1 MKFYEDQPGVWCLN
15 RGWKFKETD
24 CSDLPAGVR
33 HDDIYDYTKAG
44 GAKGPA
50 ELSFDDSGWEP
61 VILPH
66 DWVTEKPFVEQA
78 SPNHGYKKRGTGW
91 YRLKFRLQE
100 EDRNKQILL
109 EFEGLSS
116 KALIYINGT
125 LCKRQFYGYNSFCI
139 DITDMACFAP
149 AVNLLAV
156 RIEADAWEGWWYEG
170 AGIYR
175 NVWMVK
181 KSPVHIACQ
190 GVYVKPEQQSD
201 GTWKLDVETAVE
213 NSFGRDQRMRLE
225 AALYLDGKKQREFP
239 AVCKKV
245 PGFARVIY
253 EQSITVDQVEIW
265 NTGNPVLYEVRSVCR
280 GTDGEASEGEKV
292 PYEGK
297 AAEGEKVK
305 APDILLRS
313 DSLDY
318 LNTRFGFRT
327 IRLDADTGF
336 WLNDENIKLKGFCCH
351 QDHEGIGVAVPYA
364 VKEYR
369 IRLLKKLGANAYR
382 CAHNPDPE
390 ILDICDRLGMMVME
404 ENRTFSSDE
413 DTIAQVRG
421 IIRNARN
428 HPSVILYSIFNEEP
442 LQGTLRG
449 GRMAARLRQA
459 VHEMDPAR
467 PVLGSFNGGYLE
479 EEGAALSL
487 DAVGINY
494 NPKRYDE
501 FHSKFPD
508 IPLVASE
515 TASAFMVRGEYKNDE
530 GLHIIAS
537 YDESCAPW
545 GDTHRDAWRWVME
558 RRFVAGGFIW
568 TGFDYRGEPTPFEWP
583 SVGTFF
589 GTYDSCGFPKEACY
603 LYQAFWTDE
612 PMVHLAAPWGTGS
625 TPGEPVKILIIS
637 NCQEV
642 EITVNG
648 RLVQRKPA
656 DRFQP
661 ELIRIPYEAGVLKAV
676 GYRDREA
683 AAEHTL
689 APVRSACALQIR
701 TSSAEL
707 KGDGLDAV
715 VVNVCAVD
723 NEGNV
728 IPDADQTVFF
738 EISGGAV
745 LIGTGNGDPNSHEPD
760 TASSRKLFHGYAQAV
775 IRNEG
780 PEAVVVRVRSE
791 GLKEA
796 NAVLPVRQIPHI
808 PYVEEAKDTVVEGWR
823 MYHQLLDQQPDIL
836 LSADVNDRNSFEPI
850 EFHGRPQSEFTGKLN
865 KFGVYQ
871 TQLSLTGNK
880 GGRYLYFPEIKGQVW
895 VSLNEEQ
902 VAERIHLTSGPLK
915 VEIPAAFG
923 NTGTCTVVICNQNTE
938 NREAGICAPVILSED
953 GGPKTEG

>member
-1 MKFYEDQPGVWCLN
+1 MKFYKDQPGVWCLN

-24 CSDLPAGVR
+24 CKDLPCGIR

-50 ELSFDDSGWEP
+50 ELSFDDSDWKP
-61 VILPH
+61 VSLPH
-66 DWVTEKPFVEQA
+66 DWVTGKSFDAQA

-91 YRLKFRLQE
+91 YRLKFRLSE
-100 EDRNKQILL
+100 EDRNQQILL

-116 KALIYINGT
+116 KAFIYINGT
-125 LCKRQFYGYNSFCI
+125 LCKRQFYGYNSFCV
-139 DITDMACFAP
+139 DITDMVCFAP

-181 KSPVHIACQ
+181 KSPVHIAYQ
-190 GVYVKPEQQSD
+190 GVYVKPEQQAD
-201 GTWKLDVETAVE
+201 GTWKLDVETEIE
-213 NSFGRDQRMRLE
+213 NSFGQEREMKLE
-225 AALYLDGKKQREFP
+225 AALYLDGNKKQELP
-239 AVCKKV
+239 CVSGTV
-245 PGFARVIY
+245 PGY
-253 EQSITVDQVEIW
+253 ERIRYHQSIIVKQADIW
-265 NTGNPVLYEVRSVCR
+265 NTENPVLYEVRSVCSV
-280 GTDGEASEGEKV
+280 TNGEQVAGPNEITS
-292 PYEGK
+292 
-297 AAEGEKVK
+297 
-305 APDILLRS
+305 PDTS
-313 DSLDY
+313 FESQDY

-336 WLNDENIKLKGFCCH
+336 WLNGENMKLKGFCCH
-351 QDHEGIGVAVPYA
+351 QDHAGTGVAVPYA
-364 VKEYR
+364 LKEYR

-390 ILDICDRLGMMVME
+390 ILDICDRLGMLVME

-413 DTIAQVRG
+413 DTLAQVRG

-449 GRMAARLRQA
+449 GRMAGRLRRA
-459 VHEMDPAR
+459 VHEMDSTR
-467 PVLGSFNGGYLE
+467 PVLGAFNGGYLE

-494 NPKRYDE
+494 NPMRYDE
-501 FHSKFPD
+501 FHRKFPN
-508 IPLVASE
+508 IPLVGSE
-515 TASAFMVRGEYKNDE
+515 TASAYMVRGEYENDE
-530 GLHIIAS
+530 ERHKIAS

-545 GDTHRDAWRWVME
+545 GDTHRDAWRWIME
-558 RRFVAGGFIW
+558 RQFVAGGFIW

-583 SVGTFF
+583 SVATFF

-612 PMVHLAAPWGTGS
+612 PMVHLAAPWGQGS
-625 TPGEPVKILIIS
+625 MPGEPVKVLIIS

-656 DRFQP
+656 DRYQP
-661 ELIRIPYEAGVLKAV
+661 ELIHVPYESGNLKAV
-676 GYRDREA
+676 GFRDGKPV
-683 AAEHTL
+683 AEHTL
-689 APVRSACALQIR
+689 TAARKAFALRIE
-701 TSSAEL
+701 TSGTQL
-707 KGDGLDAV
+707 RGDGLDAL

-723 NEGNV
+723 EEGNV
-728 IPDADQTVFF
+728 VSDADQTVSF
-738 EISGGAV
+738 EISGGAE

-760 TASSRKLFHGYAQAV
+760 TAPYRKLFHGYAQAV
-775 IRNEG
+775 IRNCG
-780 PEAVVVRVRSE
+780 LDTVYIRVTAE
-791 GLKEA
+791 GLKEDS
-796 NAVLPVRQIPHI
+796 VSLPVRRIPHI

-823 MYHQLLDQQPDIL
+823 MYHQLLERRPDTL
-836 LSADVNDRNSFEPI
+836 FSADVNDRNSFEPI

-871 TQLSLTGNK
+871 TRLSLTENHGN
-880 GGRYLYFPEIKGQVW
+880 RYLYFPDIKGQVW
-895 VSLNEEQ
+895 VYLNDEQ
-902 VAERIHLTSGPLK
+902 AAERVLQTLGAMK

-923 NTGTCTVVICNQNTE
+923 KTGICTVVIRNQHTE

-953 GGPKTEG
+953 NGLTPEE

>member
-1 MKFYEDQPGVWCLN
+1 MKFYKDQPGVWCLN

-24 CSDLPAGVR
+24 CNDLPAGVR

-50 ELSFDDSGWEP
+50 ELSFDDSDWEP
-61 VILPH
+61 VNLPH
-66 DWVTEKPFVEQA
+66 DWVTGKPFEEQA

-91 YRLKFRLQE
+91 YRLKFRFQE

-116 KALIYINGT
+116 KAFIYINGT
-125 LCKRQFYGYNSFCI
+125 LCKRQFYGYNSFCV
-139 DITDMACFAP
+139 DITDMVCFAP

-181 KSPVHIACQ
+181 KSPVHIAYQ

-201 GTWKLDVETAVE
+201 GTWKLDVETTVE

-225 AALYLDGKKQREFP
+225 AALYLDRKKQQEFP
-239 AVCKKV
+239 AVCGYV
-245 PGFARVIY
+245 PGFESAVY
-253 EQSITVDQVEIW
+253 KQSITVDQAKIW
-265 NTGNPVLYEVRSVCR
+265 STGNPVLYEVRSVCR
-280 GTDGEASEGEKV
+280 GTDGEKSEERKEGTRSEKASG
-292 PYEGK
+292 
-297 AAEGEKVK
+297 
-305 APDILLRS
+305 S
-313 DSLDY
+313 DSGSRDY

-336 WLNDENIKLKGFCCH
+336 WLNGENIKLKGFCCH
-351 QDHEGIGVAVPYA
+351 QDHAGTGVAVPYA

-369 IRLLKKLGANAYR
+369 VSLLKKLGANAYR

-413 DTIAQVRG
+413 DTLAQVRG

-449 GRMAARLRQA
+449 GRMAARMRKA
-459 VHEMDPAR
+459 VHEMDTTR

-494 NPKRYDE
+494 NPQRYDE
-501 FHSKFPD
+501 FHSKYPD
-508 IPLVASE
+508 IPLVGSE
-515 TASAFMVRGEYKNDE
+515 TASAFMVRGEYEDDE
-530 GLHIIAS
+530 ERHKIAS

-545 GDTHRDAWRWVME
+545 GAVHREAWRWVMD
-558 RRFVAGGFIW
+558 RQYVAGGFIW

-603 LYQAFWTDE
+603 LYQAFWTE
-612 PMVHLAAPWGTGS
+612 APMVHLAAPWGERS
-625 TPGEPVKILIIS
+625 TPGEPVKVLIIT

-648 RLVQRKPA
+648 RMIQRKTA
-656 DRFQP
+656 DRFKP
-661 ELIRIPYEAGVLKAV
+661 ELICVPYEPGKLKAV
-676 GYRDREA
+676 GYRDKEPA
-683 AAEHTL
+683 ARHTL
-689 APVRSACALQIR
+689 EAPQAACALKVS
-701 TSSAEL
+701 TSRAEFC
-707 KGDGLDAV
+707 GDGLDAV

-723 NEGNV
+723 QEGHV

-738 EISGGAV
+738 EISGGGV

-760 TASSRKLFHGYAQAV
+760 TAPCRKLFHGYAQAV
-775 IRNEG
+775 IRNHG
-780 PEAVVVRVRSE
+780 SDTVTVRVRSE

-796 NAVLPVRQIPHI
+796 EVILPVRPVAHI

-823 MYHQLLDQQPDIL
+823 MYHQLLDQKPDAL
-836 LSADVNDRNSFEPI
+836 LNADVNDRNSFEPI
-850 EFHGRPQSEFTGKLN
+850 EFHGRPQSEFTGKLD
-865 KFGVYQ
+865 KYGVYQ

-895 VSLNEEQ
+895 VSLNQEQ
-902 VAERIHLTSGPLK
+902 VAERVQQTLGPLK
-915 VEIPAAFG
+915 AEIPAAFG
-923 NTGTCTVVICNQNTE
+923 KTGICTVVIRNQNTE
-938 NREAGICAPVILSED
+938 NGEAGICAPVILSEED
-953 GGPKTEG
+953 GPKPEG